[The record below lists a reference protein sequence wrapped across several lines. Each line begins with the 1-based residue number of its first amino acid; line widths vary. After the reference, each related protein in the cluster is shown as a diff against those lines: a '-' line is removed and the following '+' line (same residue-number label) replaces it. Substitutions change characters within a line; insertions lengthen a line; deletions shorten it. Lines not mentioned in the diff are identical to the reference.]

1 MCVKLGS
8 FTLPDLVEVFKI
20 FGGDAFIEQQ
30 CKVRPTAALVLSL
43 RTGSPAFCAQ
53 IAIGWRHH
61 DDVADHMLCF

>member
-1 MCVKLGS
+1 MKLGS
-8 FTLPDLVEVFKI
+8 FILPNLVEVSNV

-43 RTGSPAFCAQ
+43 RTGSPAFCTQ

-61 DDVADHMLCF
+61 DDVADHMLYF